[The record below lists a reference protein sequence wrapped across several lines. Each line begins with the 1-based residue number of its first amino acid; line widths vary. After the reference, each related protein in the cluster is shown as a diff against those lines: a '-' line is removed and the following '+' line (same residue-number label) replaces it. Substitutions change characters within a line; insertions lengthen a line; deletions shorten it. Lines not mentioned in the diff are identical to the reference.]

1 MTQENQFINALKN
14 PDTQE
19 TAFNKLLSDYKERLY
34 WHVRKIVIDH
44 NDADDVLQNTFLKV
58 FENINNFKGNS
69 SIYTWMFRIAT
80 NESLNYI
87 NKNFVHP
94 VIANFKGML
103 RQEDFIKVDIIQS
116 INLEGGEIIGIKKT
130 MWLRI
135 FQKIYKKRFLQQ
147 KQRIMLRKRPSSQHY
162 RKLTGKYPK

>member
-1 MTQENQFINALKN
+1 MTRGNQFINALKN

-44 NDADDVLQNTFLKV
+44 NDANDVLQNTFLKV
-58 FENINNFKGNS
+58 FENINKFKGNS

-87 NKNFVHP
+87 NKKAKKLGVSNEEW
-94 VIANFKGML
+94 IAKKSD
-103 RQEDFIKVDIIQS
+103 E
-116 INLEGGEIIGIKKT
+116 LESDPYFEGDEMELK
-130 MWLRI
+130 L
-135 FQKIYKKRFLQQ
+135 QKAISD
-147 KQRIMLRKRPSSQHY
+147 RKSVV
-162 RKLTGKYPK
+162 

>member
-1 MTQENQFINALKN
+1 MS
-14 PDTQE
+14 
-19 TAFNKLLSDYKERLY
+19 LSLGICEIYTPEIHGY
-34 WHVRKIVIDH
+34 SH
-44 NDADDVLQNTFLKV
+44 
-58 FENINNFKGNS
+58 S
-69 SIYTWMFRIAT
+69 SIHNQMLGHYIVANTLNISEFYDDSYLDIIYTNRWGWRNAIT
-80 NESLNYI
+80 NGYI

-116 INLEGGEIIGIKKT
+116 INLGGGEIIGIKKT